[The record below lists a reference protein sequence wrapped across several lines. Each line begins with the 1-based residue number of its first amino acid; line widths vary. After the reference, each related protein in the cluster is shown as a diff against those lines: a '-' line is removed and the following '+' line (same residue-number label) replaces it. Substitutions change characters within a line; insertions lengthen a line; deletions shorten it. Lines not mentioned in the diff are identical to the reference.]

1 VFELP
6 ITYSDGRR
14 PGSRGRRL
22 ISSRDASAVENV
34 VIERPGRGDI
44 VLDFDA
50 DGRLLGVEVIGATEL
65 LRPAAVTAAIRI
77 WVSDAPPRRGPAN
90 GSWRARAVNVTAF
103 GQMWRA
109 GAA

>member
-1 VFELP
+1 MRM
-6 ITYSDGRR
+6 TYDSDA
-14 PGSRGRRL
+14 
-22 ISSRDASAVENV
+22 DAAYLAIGDEVADGSAVENV

-50 DGRLLGVEVIGATEL
+50 DGRLLGVEVIGATGL

-77 WVSDAPPRRGPAN
+77 QVSDARPRRGPAN
-90 GSWRARAVNVTAF
+90 GSWRAGAMKVTPF

-109 GAA
+109 SSA

>member
-1 VFELP
+1 MRM
-6 ITYSDGRR
+6 TYDSDA
-14 PGSRGRRL
+14 
-22 ISSRDASAVENV
+22 DAAYLAIGDEVADGSAVENV

-50 DGRLLGVEVIGATEL
+50 DGRLLGVEVIGAHGTSPPGCCHRSHSNL
-65 LRPAAVTAAIRI
+65 GVRCSSTAWAR
-77 WVSDAPPRRGPAN
+77 N
-90 GSWRARAVNVTAF
+90 GSWRARAVKVTAF